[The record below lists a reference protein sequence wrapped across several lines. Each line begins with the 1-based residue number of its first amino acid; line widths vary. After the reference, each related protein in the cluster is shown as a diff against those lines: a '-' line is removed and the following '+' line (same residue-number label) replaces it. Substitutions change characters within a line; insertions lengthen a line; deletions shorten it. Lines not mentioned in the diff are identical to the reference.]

1 MRRLFLLI
9 ATSVLLLA
17 QTATVPGTIA
27 DLVGDAAVHP
37 VSATTLIV
45 RLADLTAPTGNAA
58 VCRIGDASISLASRG
73 QIVAAG
79 GSYHYGSLPALV
91 AAADIQ
97 KWDLSKIYYVCG
109 SGDKLAVQ
117 YAQ

>member
-1 MRRLFLLI
+1 LI
-9 ATSVLLLA
+9 ATSALLFA
-17 QTATVPGTIA
+17 QTPTVPATLA
-27 DLVGDAAVHP
+27 DLVGDAGVHP

-45 RLADLTAPTGNAA
+45 RLADLTAASGNAA
-58 VCRIGDASISLASRG
+58 ACRIGDASISLASRG

-79 GSYHYGSLPALV
+79 GSYHYGSLPALLT
-91 AAADIQ
+91 APDIQ

-109 SGDKLAVQ
+109 SGDKLSVQ